1 MFIKLKTRKA
11 ALKRVKI
18 KNKKLIRKH
27 AYKSHL
33 SAHKS
38 SKRLRNL
45 SSSAKIHK
53 SNLSAFKLM
62 LPYNY
67 F

>member
-1 MFIKLKTRKA
+1 MKLKTRKA

-18 KNKKLIRKH
+18 KNNKLQRKK

-33 SAHKS
+33 LRKKN
-38 SKRLRNL
+38 SKQLRHL
-45 SSSAKIHK
+45 SESVLIHK
-53 SNLSAFKLM
+53 ADFSSYTFL
-62 LPYNY
+62 LPY